1 MNRCCADRSFR
12 WAITRMNP
20 EDDEFSRI
28 LKHVAPMSRDEK
40 AETLLR
46 YFSCAI
52 RELNTPALRQFRAY
66 CAGCNEGTEA
76 EMTMLQIID
85 GQLALREIE
94 QLE

>member
-1 MNRCCADRSFR
+1 MNWTCAQGSFR
-12 WAITRMNP
+12 SANLRMNP
-20 EDDEFSRI
+20 DDDEFTRI
-28 LKHVAPMSRDEK
+28 LRHVAPMSQDEK

-52 RELNTPALRQFRAY
+52 RELSTPALRQFRSY
-66 CAGCNEGTEA
+66 CVACDEGTEA
-76 EMTMLQIID
+76 EATMLQIID